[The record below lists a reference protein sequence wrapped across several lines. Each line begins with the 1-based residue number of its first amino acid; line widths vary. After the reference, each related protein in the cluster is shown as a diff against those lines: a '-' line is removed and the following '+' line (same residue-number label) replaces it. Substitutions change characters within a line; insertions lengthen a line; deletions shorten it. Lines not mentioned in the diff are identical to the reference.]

1 MNICV
6 YGDFSKKDIRI
17 KVFYNGDMEQYIFQ
31 NILRDAGYDVQIHNV
46 PELDEL
52 EHEDYENV

>member
-17 KVFYNGDMEQYIFQ
+17 KIFYNDDVEQYRFQ
-31 NILRDAGYDVQIHNV
+31 NILRNAGYDAEIHNV
-46 PELDEL
+46 PELDAL
-52 EHEDYENV
+52 EHYDYENV